1 MTLAMH
7 PNDLEQGVIDKIRAE
22 CGFLTDA
29 DVIAC
34 AVWKFALFLEIDVP
48 RGAFEL
54 PFRREMAELL
64 AAERKHKTTHRRA
77 VRPGRRLL
85 AHRRTERPA

>member
-1 MTLAMH
+1 
-7 PNDLEQGVIDKIRAE
+7 V
-22 CGFLTDA
+22 
-29 DVIAC
+29 VAC

-64 AAERKHKTTHRRA
+64 AAERKHQTAGRA
-77 VRPGRRLL
+77 QPSLFEQADGYS
-85 AHRRTERPA
+85 RTDEQERPA